1 MSKTL
6 SYEEVDKKQLVDW
19 IELCHDLF
27 DEKKVKDNEHGAL
40 YSVFGRLGIYVKEN
54 EARIA
59 ALESRLREAEAVI
72 KPFAELFPHLVRRM
86 GEDENG
92 TYYEISSGGL
102 PDAKIT
108 LAITRRAAAF
118 LAGGDTNKV

>member
-1 MSKTL
+1 MSKML

-27 DEKKVKDNEHGAL
+27 DEKKVKDSEHGAL

-54 EARIA
+54 EARVA

-72 KPFAELFPHLVRRM
+72 KPFADNAPVFN
-86 GEDENG
+86 GEDADKEVWGNPNMDLTVEN
-92 TYYEISSGGL
+92 L
-102 PDAKIT
+102 
-108 LAITRRAAAF
+108 RRTAAF